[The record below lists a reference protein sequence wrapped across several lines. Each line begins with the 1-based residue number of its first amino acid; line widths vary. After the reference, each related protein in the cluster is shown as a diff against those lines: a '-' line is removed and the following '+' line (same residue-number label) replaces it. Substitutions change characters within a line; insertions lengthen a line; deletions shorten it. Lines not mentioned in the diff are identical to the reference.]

1 MDCFAGQAV
10 FGGHI
15 PRWAKTMRWEGAD
28 IFLRYHRDN
37 ILGIIRNPTAMSV
50 SEQAIP
56 LRKQIDCQ
64 GHWNIYNVC
73 REQWDKSI
81 MFQDNF
87 LYLKYFQKLF
97 MFAIYYIF
105 WIGDSGGYNSHL
117 RFGWKTISSVF
128 SLRPFRMENYFR
140 NNTLFYKIVALL
152 IFPSESYTGTTLQ
165 WQQP

>member
-87 LYLKYFQKLF
+87 LYLKYFKNYLCLQSIIFFELGIQADTIPICVLDEKPYLLCF
-97 MFAIYYIF
+97 LCALSEWRIIFAIIHC
-105 WIGDSGGYNSHL
+105 ST
-117 RFGWKTISSVF
+117 K
-128 SLRPFRMENYFR
+128 
-140 NNTLFYKIVALL
+140 
-152 IFPSESYTGTTLQ
+152 
-165 WQQP
+165 